1 MFLDRTRTGRYED
14 HVTNQRRI
22 LLVEDEDT
30 LVTGLVYAL
39 EREGYTVEVERD
51 GAAALARLRTS
62 APDLVLLDVMLPKKS
77 GLDVLAALRREG
89 RKVPVILL
97 TAKGEEGD
105 KLKGFDLGAD
115 DYVTKPFSLA
125 ELLARVRVR
134 LRERAGALEDVPNT
148 FTIGP
153 AKVDLAALRV
163 DVDGRVSELSLKEAD
178 MLRLLWRERGKP
190 VKREQF
196 LDEVWK
202 HDGFPTTRT
211 VDQHMVKLRQK
222 VERDP
227 AQPKHLLTAF
237 GIGYRLEA

>member
-1 MFLDRTRTGRYED
+1 M
-14 HVTNQRRI
+14 TNQRRI

-39 EREGYTVEVERD
+39 EREGYVVEVERD

-62 APDLVLLDVMLPKKS
+62 APDLVLLDVMLPKKN
-77 GLDVLAALRREG
+77 GLEVLAALRREG
-89 RKVPVILL
+89 RHVPVILL
-97 TAKGEEGD
+97 TAKGTEGD

-134 LRERAGALEDVPNT
+134 LRERAGSFDGVPTT
-148 FTIGP
+148 FAIGP
-153 AKVDLAALRV
+153 ASVDLGSLRV

>member
-1 MFLDRTRTGRYED
+1 MNT
-14 HVTNQRRI
+14 QRHI
-22 LLVEDEDT
+22 LLVEDEES

-39 EREGYTVEVERD
+39 EREGYAVEVARD
-51 GAAALARLRTS
+51 GAAALERLRAS
-62 APDLVLLDVMLPKKS
+62 APDLVLLDVMLPRRS
-77 GLDVLAALRREG
+77 GLDVLATLRREG
-89 RKVPVILL
+89 RNLPVILL

-134 LRERAGALEDVPNT
+134 LRERSSQLDAVPNT
-148 FTIGP
+148 LAIGP
-153 AKVDLAALRV
+153 ARVDLSALRV
-163 DVDGRVSELSLKEAD
+163 EVDGRTSELSLREAD

-190 VKREQF
+190 VKRERF
-196 LDEVWK
+196 LDEVWR

-227 AQPKHLLTAF
+227 AEPKHLLTAF
-237 GIGYRLEA
+237 GIGYRLEV

>member
-1 MFLDRTRTGRYED
+1 M
-14 HVTNQRRI
+14 TNQRRI

-39 EREGYTVEVERD
+39 EREGYVVEVERD

-62 APDLVLLDVMLPKKS
+62 APDLVLLDVMLPKKN
-77 GLDVLAALRREG
+77 GLEVLAALRREG
-89 RKVPVILL
+89 RHVPVILL
-97 TAKGEEGD
+97 TAKGTEGD

-134 LRERAGALEDVPNT
+134 LRERSGSFDGVPNT
-148 FTIGP
+148 FAIGP
-153 AKVDLAALRV
+153 ANIDLGSLRV

>member
-1 MFLDRTRTGRYED
+1 
-14 HVTNQRRI
+14 
-22 LLVEDEDT
+22 
-30 LVTGLVYAL
+30 
-39 EREGYTVEVERD
+39 
-51 GAAALARLRTS
+51 
-62 APDLVLLDVMLPKKS
+62 MLPRRS
-77 GLDVLAALRREG
+77 GLDVLATLRREG
-89 RKVPVILL
+89 RNLPVILL

-134 LRERAGALEDVPNT
+134 LRERSSQLDAVPNT
-148 FTIGP
+148 LAIGP
-153 AKVDLAALRV
+153 ARVDLSALRV
-163 DVDGRVSELSLKEAD
+163 EVDGRTSELSLREAD

-190 VKREQF
+190 VKRERF
-196 LDEVWK
+196 LDEVWR

-227 AQPKHLLTAF
+227 AEPKHLLTAF
-237 GIGYRLEA
+237 GIGYRLEV